1 MAKKIEQILK
11 PEEILHIAQFTQ
23 EDKDWI
29 NGRIHDRADGEAG
42 IECIIRG
49 KNENGEYFK
58 LSPEEIVRQFYA
70 YKLIETYGYTKDQIK
85 FELPAVFAG
94 KEIIKDKRIDIA
106 VFDKDDHNKLLMII
120 EVKRPEIKD
129 EHVADGAETT
139 TPFQQM
145 QSYCRAKQPVIGVI
159 ANGDNLLKFY
169 EAPKFDDE
177 LTIDKFPQNGENI
190 EEWKENR
197 RFTLKQLMQVDRL

>member
-70 YKLIETYGYTKDQIK
+70 YKLIETYGYTKDQS
-85 FELPAVFAG
+85 F
-94 KEIIKDKRIDIA
+94 
-106 VFDKDDHNKLLMII
+106 
-120 EVKRPEIKD
+120 
-129 EHVADGAETT
+129 
-139 TPFQQM
+139 
-145 QSYCRAKQPVIGVI
+145 
-159 ANGDNLLKFY
+159 
-169 EAPKFDDE
+169 
-177 LTIDKFPQNGENI
+177 
-190 EEWKENR
+190 
-197 RFTLKQLMQVDRL
+197 